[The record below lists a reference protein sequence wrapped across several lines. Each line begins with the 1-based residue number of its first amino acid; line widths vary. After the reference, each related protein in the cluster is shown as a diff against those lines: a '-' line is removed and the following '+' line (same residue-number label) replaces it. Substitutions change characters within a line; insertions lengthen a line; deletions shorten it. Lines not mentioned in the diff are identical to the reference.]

1 MIDLAQ
7 KLLQLRPAA
16 DAGELIS
23 NIISLFSDD
32 MAKQDLSVSQYPTS
46 QHRTKESRRIARK
59 RKLFHQYSEGCRCK
73 ACANVIT
80 AQATPR
86 FEVGVSTIAEAGQ
99 GLFAAEDIKAG
110 TFLGEYKG
118 EVRFCTRNGEES
130 EDDEDDDDKVTCFA
144 ISTSKL

>member
-1 MIDLAQ
+1 VCS
-7 KLLQLRPAA
+7 KSP
-16 DAGELIS
+16 
-23 NIISLFSDD
+23 
-32 MAKQDLSVSQYPTS
+32 
-46 QHRTKESRRIARK
+46 KESRGIARK
-59 RKLFHQYSEGCRCK
+59 RKLFHQYSESCRCK

-99 GLFAAEDIKAG
+99 GLFAAEDIKGG

-130 EDDEDDDDKVTCFA
+130 EDDEDDDDKVTRFA